1 MIDNSINGNRR
12 VLAVAAAAILI
23 VAFAGTSVMV
33 ADDDNEI
40 EAMDPVT
47 LAVVAL
53 SISAAIGAA
62 VGLGGG
68 YLLWHGEG
76 GNNDDEIRG
85 LEAQAVAESIV
96 NCVGLYGQ
104 SIETL
109 EQVWTL
115 TNEHHIRQAEL
126 AASELWQEGKEMLPY
141 EILTMSGV
149 YANSAYMLDNSA
161 AQISALYDLVSES
174 LSDWNQT
181 ETYKDKM
188 ELELNWGSGSMKT
201 KSSFGLDFG
210 TATVNVEAG
219 ADKVFLTTESTV
231 WSSETAMITDPEG
244 NSFNLSRGFNDLSEF
259 DGFEDDMYT
268 LQSGVTYCGDMMAVL
283 DQGAAPL
290 NAGAVM
296 QCGDESKVAI
306 YSDGHIIVDGKQSD
320 DLSLA
325 IHPEGAES
333 ITADITD
340 IMGQFSSLMDTVY
353 WTMTNSSSAASSV
366 WGIYDK
372 AGHAS
377 AYLSTLMVPNIY
389 DGMEITQ
396 SQQELIT
403 ILAMEQLASY
413 WNENGDQIKTDDYM
427 MSDSMSLFVRGDIID
442 STGETLYE
450 DVILT
455 PFFYQD
461 TSISTGTFNVQRQ
474 AILAI
479 WGTGENLSSWDGLS
493 DSDKAALMVAEP
505 GYSIVVYEMKNQGQM
520 TDHVDL
526 TVNKISIIDPYELS
540 HGVHQTDPDNDL
552 DKIIMLALVLL
563 GILILMS
570 GWRSGNYIVMA
581 IGVLMIAVGLLLSNA
596 IEGLLYDWFGW
607 RIELG

>member
-1 MIDNSINGNRR
+1 MIGSNNGNRKI
-12 VLAVAAAAILI
+12 LAVAAAAILI
-23 VAFAGTSVMV
+23 AAFAGTSVMV
-33 ADDDNEI
+33 AEDDNEV

-53 SISAAIGAA
+53 AVTFTIGAA
-62 VGLGGG
+62 AGAAGG
-68 YLLWHGEG
+68 YILWHGEG

-85 LEAQAVAESIV
+85 LEAQAVAESII

-104 SIETL
+104 SIQTL

-126 AASELWQEGKEMLPY
+126 AASELWQEGREMLPY

-161 AQISALYDLVSES
+161 AQISALYDLVAES
-174 LSDWNQT
+174 LDDWNQT
-181 ETYKDKM
+181 DTYRDKM
-188 ELELNWGSGSMKT
+188 ELELNWGSGSMRTKT
-201 KSSFGLDFG
+201 SFGLDFG
-210 TATVNVEAG
+210 TATVDVKSG
-219 ADKVFLTTESTV
+219 ADRVYLTTESTV
-231 WSSETAMITDPEG
+231 WASEAATITDSEG
-244 NSFNLSRGFNDLSEF
+244 NSFDLSEGFNDLSGF

-290 NAGAVM
+290 YSGAVM
-296 QCGDESKVAI
+296 QCGDETKVAI
-306 YSDGHIIVDGKQSD
+306 YSDGHIIVDGRQSD
-320 DLSLA
+320 SLSLT
-325 IHPEGAES
+325 IHPEGAGS
-333 ITADITD
+333 MTADITD
-340 IMGQFSSLMDTVY
+340 IMGQFSLLMDTVY
-353 WTMTNSSSAASSV
+353 MTMVNASSAAASV

-372 AGHAS
+372 AGQAS

-413 WNENGDQIKTDDYM
+413 WNDNGDQIKTDDYM

-450 DVILT
+450 DVIFT

-461 TSISTGTFNVQRQ
+461 TSISTGTFSVQRQ

-493 DSDKAALMVAEP
+493 DSDKAALMVVEP
-505 GYSIVVYEMKNQGQM
+505 GYSIIVYEMKNQGQM

-540 HGVHQTDPDNDL
+540 HGVHKADPDNDL

-563 GILILMS
+563 GILVLMS
-570 GWRSGNYIVMA
+570 GWRSGNYVVMG
-581 IGVLMIAVGLLLSNA
+581 IGVLMIAAGLLLSST
-596 IEGLLYDWFGW
+596 IEGFLYDWFGW

>member
-1 MIDNSINGNRR
+1 MIGSNNGNRKI
-12 VLAVAAAAILI
+12 LAVAAAAILI
-23 VAFAGTSVMV
+23 AAFAGTSVMV
-33 ADDDNEI
+33 AEDDNEV

-53 SISAAIGAA
+53 AVTFTIGAA
-62 VGLGGG
+62 AGAAGG
-68 YLLWHGEG
+68 YILWHGEG

-85 LEAQAVAESIV
+85 LEAQAVAESII

-104 SIETL
+104 SIQTL

-126 AASELWQEGKEMLPY
+126 AASELWQEGREMLPY

-161 AQISALYDLVSES
+161 AQISALYDLVAES
-174 LSDWNQT
+174 LDDWNQT
-181 ETYKDKM
+181 DTYRDKM
-188 ELELNWGSGSMKT
+188 ELELNWGSGSMRTKT
-201 KSSFGLDFG
+201 SFGLDFG
-210 TATVNVEAG
+210 TATVDVKSG
-219 ADKVFLTTESTV
+219 ADRVYLTTESTV
-231 WSSETAMITDPEG
+231 WASEAATITDPEG
-244 NSFNLSRGFNDLSEF
+244 NSFDLFEGFNDLSGF

-290 NAGAVM
+290 YSGAVM
-296 QCGDESKVAI
+296 QCGDETKVAI
-306 YSDGHIIVDGKQSD
+306 YSDGHIIVDGRQSD
-320 DLSLA
+320 SLSLT
-325 IHPEGAES
+325 IHPEGAGS
-333 ITADITD
+333 KTADITD

-353 WTMTNSSSAASSV
+353 MTMANASSAAASV

-372 AGHAS
+372 AGQAS

-413 WNENGDQIKTDDYM
+413 WNDNGDQIKTDDYM

-461 TSISTGTFNVQRQ
+461 TSISTGTFSVQRQ

-505 GYSIVVYEMKNQGQM
+505 GYSVVVYEMKNQGQM
-520 TDHVDL
+520 TDHADL
-526 TVNKISIIDPYELS
+526 TVNKISIIDPYKLS

-563 GILILMS
+563 GILVLMS
-570 GWRSGNYIVMA
+570 GWRSGNYVVMG
-581 IGVLMIAVGLLLSNA
+581 IGVLMIAAGLLLSST

-607 RIELG
+607 RVELG

>member
-1 MIDNSINGNRR
+1 MIGSNNGNRKI
-12 VLAVAAAAILI
+12 LAVAAAAILI
-23 VAFAGTSVMV
+23 AAFAGTSVMV
-33 ADDDNEI
+33 AEDDNEV

-53 SISAAIGAA
+53 AVTFTIGAA
-62 VGLGGG
+62 AGAAGG
-68 YLLWHGEG
+68 YILWHGEG

-85 LEAQAVAESIV
+85 LEAQAVAESII

-104 SIETL
+104 SIQTL

-126 AASELWQEGKEMLPY
+126 AASELWQEGREMLPY

-161 AQISALYDLVSES
+161 AQISALYDLVAES
-174 LSDWNQT
+174 LDDWNQT
-181 ETYKDKM
+181 DTYRDKM
-188 ELELNWGSGSMKT
+188 ELELNWGSGSMRTKT
-201 KSSFGLDFG
+201 SFGLDFG
-210 TATVNVEAG
+210 TATVDVKSG
-219 ADKVFLTTESTV
+219 ADCVYLTTESTV
-231 WSSETAMITDPEG
+231 WTSEAATITDPEG
-244 NSFNLSRGFNDLSEF
+244 NSFDLSKGFNDLSGF
-259 DGFEDDMYT
+259 VGFEDDMYT

-290 NAGAVM
+290 YSGAVM
-296 QCGDESKVAI
+296 QCGDETKVAI
-306 YSDGHIIVDGKQSD
+306 YSDGHIIVDGRQSD
-320 DLSLA
+320 RLSLT
-325 IHPEGAES
+325 IHPEGAGS
-333 ITADITD
+333 MTADITD
-340 IMGQFSSLMDTVY
+340 IMGQFSSLMDTVHL
-353 WTMTNSSSAASSV
+353 TMANASSAAASV

-372 AGHAS
+372 AGQAS

-413 WNENGDQIKTDDYM
+413 WNDNGDQIKTDDYM

-461 TSISTGTFNVQRQ
+461 TSISTGTFSVQRQ

-505 GYSIVVYEMKNQGQM
+505 GYSVVVYEMKNQGQM
-520 TDHVDL
+520 TDHADL
-526 TVNKISIIDPYELS
+526 TVNKISIIDPYKLS

-563 GILILMS
+563 GILVLMS
-570 GWRSGNYIVMA
+570 GWRSGNYVVMG
-581 IGVLMIAVGLLLSNA
+581 IGVLMIAAGLLLSST

-607 RIELG
+607 RVELG

>member
-1 MIDNSINGNRR
+1 MIGSNNGNRKI
-12 VLAVAAAAILI
+12 LAVAATAILI
-23 VAFAGTSVMV
+23 AAFAGTSVMV
-33 ADDDNEI
+33 AEDDNEV

-53 SISAAIGAA
+53 AVTFTIGAA
-62 VGLGGG
+62 AGAAGG
-68 YLLWHGEG
+68 YILWHGEG

-85 LEAQAVAESIV
+85 LEAQAVAESII

-104 SIETL
+104 SIQTL

-126 AASELWQEGKEMLPY
+126 AASELWQEGREMLPY

-161 AQISALYDLVSES
+161 AQISALYDLVAES
-174 LSDWNQT
+174 LDDWNQT
-181 ETYKDKM
+181 DTYRDKM
-188 ELELNWGSGSMKT
+188 ELELNWGSGSMRTKT
-201 KSSFGLDFG
+201 SFGLDFG
-210 TATVNVEAG
+210 TATVDVKSG
-219 ADKVFLTTESTV
+219 ADRVYLTTESTV
-231 WSSETAMITDPEG
+231 WASEAATITDPEG
-244 NSFNLSRGFNDLSEF
+244 NSFDLSEGFNDLSGF

-290 NAGAVM
+290 YSGAVM
-296 QCGDESKVAI
+296 QCGDETKVAI
-306 YSDGHIIVDGKQSD
+306 YSDGHIIVDGRQSD
-320 DLSLA
+320 SLSLT
-325 IHPEGAES
+325 IHPEGAGS
-333 ITADITD
+333 KTADITD

-353 WTMTNSSSAASSV
+353 MTMANASSAAASV

-372 AGHAS
+372 AGQAS

-413 WNENGDQIKTDDYM
+413 WNDNGDQIKTDDYM

-461 TSISTGTFNVQRQ
+461 TSISTGTFSVQRQ

-505 GYSIVVYEMKNQGQM
+505 GYSVVVYEMKNQGQM
-520 TDHVDL
+520 TDHADL
-526 TVNKISIIDPYELS
+526 TVNKISIIDPYKLS

-563 GILILMS
+563 GILVLMS
-570 GWRSGNYIVMA
+570 GWRSGNYVVMG
-581 IGVLMIAVGLLLSNA
+581 IGVLMIAAGLLLSST

-607 RIELG
+607 RVELG

>member
-1 MIDNSINGNRR
+1 MIGSNNGNRKI
-12 VLAVAAAAILI
+12 LAVAATAILI
-23 VAFAGTSVMV
+23 AAFAGTSVMV
-33 ADDDNEI
+33 AEDDNEV

-53 SISAAIGAA
+53 AVTFTIGAA
-62 VGLGGG
+62 AGAAGG
-68 YLLWHGEG
+68 YILWHGEG

-85 LEAQAVAESIV
+85 LEAQAVAESII

-104 SIETL
+104 SIQTL

-126 AASELWQEGKEMLPY
+126 AASELWQEGREMLPY

-161 AQISALYDLVSES
+161 AQISALYDLVAES
-174 LSDWNQT
+174 LDDWNHT
-181 ETYKDKM
+181 DTYRDKM
-188 ELELNWGSGSMKT
+188 ELELNWGSGSMRTKT
-201 KSSFGLDFG
+201 SFGLDFG
-210 TATVNVEAG
+210 TATVDVKSG
-219 ADKVFLTTESTV
+219 ADRVYLTTESTV
-231 WSSETAMITDPEG
+231 WASEAATITDPEG
-244 NSFNLSRGFNDLSEF
+244 NSFDLSEGFNDLSGF
-259 DGFEDDMYT
+259 VGFEDDMYT

-290 NAGAVM
+290 YSGAVM
-296 QCGDESKVAI
+296 QCGDETKVVI
-306 YSDGHIIVDGKQSD
+306 YSDGHIIVDGRQSD
-320 DLSLA
+320 SLSLT
-325 IHPEGAES
+325 IHPEGAGS
-333 ITADITD
+333 KTADITD

-353 WTMTNSSSAASSV
+353 MTMANASSAAASV

-372 AGHAS
+372 AGQAS

-413 WNENGDQIKTDDYM
+413 WNDNGDQIKTDDYM

-461 TSISTGTFNVQRQ
+461 TSISTGTFSVQRQ

-505 GYSIVVYEMKNQGQM
+505 GYSVVVYEMKNQGQM
-520 TDHVDL
+520 TDHADL
-526 TVNKISIIDPYELS
+526 TVNKISIIDPYKLS

-563 GILILMS
+563 GILVLMS
-570 GWRSGNYIVMA
+570 GWRSGNYVVMG
-581 IGVLMIAVGLLLSNA
+581 IGVLMIAAGLLLSST

-607 RIELG
+607 RVELG

>member
-1 MIDNSINGNRR
+1 MIGSNNGNRKI
-12 VLAVAAAAILI
+12 LAVAAVAILI
-23 VAFAGTSVMV
+23 AAFAGTSVMV
-33 ADDDNEI
+33 AEDDNEV
-40 EAMDPVT
+40 EAMEPVT

-53 SISAAIGAA
+53 AVTFSIGVA
-62 VGLGGG
+62 VGAGGG
-68 YLLWHGEG
+68 YVLWHGEG

-85 LEAQAVAESIV
+85 LEAQAVAESII

-104 SIETL
+104 SIQTL

-126 AASELWQEGKEMLPY
+126 AASELWQEGREMPPY

-161 AQISALYDLVSES
+161 AQISALYDLVAES
-174 LSDWNQT
+174 LDDWNQT
-181 ETYKDKM
+181 DTYRDKM
-188 ELELNWGSGSMKT
+188 ELELNWGSGSMRTKT
-201 KSSFGLDFG
+201 SFGLDFG
-210 TATVNVEAG
+210 TATVDVKSG
-219 ADKVFLTTESTV
+219 ADRVYLTTKSTL
-231 WSSETAMITDPEG
+231 WASEAATITDPEG
-244 NSFNLSRGFNDLSEF
+244 NSFDLSKGFNDLSGF

-290 NAGAVM
+290 YAGAVM
-296 QCGDESKVAI
+296 QCGDETKVAV
-306 YSDGHIIVDGKQSD
+306 YSDGHIIVDGRQSD
-320 DLSLA
+320 SLSLT
-325 IHPEGAES
+325 IHPEGAGS
-333 ITADITD
+333 MTADITD

-353 WTMTNSSSAASSV
+353 LTMANASSAAASV

-372 AGHAS
+372 AGQAS

-413 WNENGDQIKTDDYM
+413 WNDNGDQIKTDDYM

-450 DVILT
+450 DVIFT

-461 TSISTGTFNVQRQ
+461 TSMSTGTFSVQRQ

-505 GYSIVVYEMKNQGQM
+505 GYSVVVYEMKNQGQM

-526 TVNKISIIDPYELS
+526 TVNKISIIDPYKLS
-540 HGVHQTDPDNDL
+540 HGVHKTDPDNDL
-552 DKIIMLALVLL
+552 DKIVMLALVLL
-563 GILILMS
+563 GILVLMS
-570 GWRSGNYIVMA
+570 GWRSGNYVVMG
-581 IGVLMIAVGLLLSNA
+581 IGVLMIAAGLLLSST

-607 RIELG
+607 RVELG

>member
-1 MIDNSINGNRR
+1 MIGSNNGNRKI
-12 VLAVAAAAILI
+12 LAVAATAILI
-23 VAFAGTSVMV
+23 AAFAGTSVMV
-33 ADDDNEI
+33 AEDDNEV

-53 SISAAIGAA
+53 AVTFTIGAA
-62 VGLGGG
+62 AGAAGG
-68 YLLWHGEG
+68 YILWHGEG

-85 LEAQAVAESIV
+85 LEAQAVAESII

-104 SIETL
+104 SIQTL

-126 AASELWQEGKEMLPY
+126 AASELWQEGREMLPY

-161 AQISALYDLVSES
+161 AQISALYDLVAES
-174 LSDWNQT
+174 LDDWNHT
-181 ETYKDKM
+181 DTYRDKM
-188 ELELNWGSGSMKT
+188 ELELNWGSGSMRTKT
-201 KSSFGLDFG
+201 SFGLDFG
-210 TATVNVEAG
+210 TATVDVKSG
-219 ADKVFLTTESTV
+219 ADRVYLTTESTV
-231 WSSETAMITDPEG
+231 WASEAATITDPEG
-244 NSFNLSRGFNDLSEF
+244 NSFDLSEGFNDLSGF
-259 DGFEDDMYT
+259 VGFEDDMYT

-290 NAGAVM
+290 YSGAVM
-296 QCGDESKVAI
+296 QCGDETKVAI
-306 YSDGHIIVDGKQSD
+306 YSDGHIIVDGRQSD
-320 DLSLA
+320 SLSLT
-325 IHPEGAES
+325 IHPEGAGS
-333 ITADITD
+333 MTAEITD

-353 WTMTNSSSAASSV
+353 MTMANASSAAASV

-372 AGHAS
+372 AGQAS

-413 WNENGDQIKTDDYM
+413 WNDNGDQIKTDDYM
-427 MSDSMSLFVRGDIID
+427 MSDSMSLFVRGDITD

-450 DVILT
+450 DVIFT

-461 TSISTGTFNVQRQ
+461 TSISTGTFSVQRQ

-493 DSDKAALMVAEP
+493 DSDKAALMVVEP
-505 GYSIVVYEMKNQGQM
+505 GYSVVVYEMKNQGQM

-526 TVNKISIIDPYELS
+526 TVNKISIIDPYKLS

-563 GILILMS
+563 GILVLMS
-570 GWRSGNYIVMA
+570 GWRSGNYVVMG
-581 IGVLMIAVGLLLSNA
+581 IGVLMIAAGLLLSST
-596 IEGLLYDWFGW
+596 IEGLIYDWFGW
-607 RIELG
+607 RVELG

>member
-1 MIDNSINGNRR
+1 MIGSNNGNRKI
-12 VLAVAAAAILI
+12 LAVAATAILI
-23 VAFAGTSVMV
+23 AAFAGTSVMV
-33 ADDDNEI
+33 AEDDNEV

-53 SISAAIGAA
+53 AVTFTIGAA
-62 VGLGGG
+62 AGAAGG
-68 YLLWHGEG
+68 YILWHGEG

-85 LEAQAVAESIV
+85 LEAQAVAESII

-104 SIETL
+104 SIQTL

-126 AASELWQEGKEMLPY
+126 AASEIWQEGREMLPY

-161 AQISALYDLVSES
+161 AQISALYDLVAES
-174 LSDWNQT
+174 LDDWNQT
-181 ETYKDKM
+181 DTYRDKM
-188 ELELNWGSGSMKT
+188 ELELNWGSGSMRTKT
-201 KSSFGLDFG
+201 SFGLDFG
-210 TATVNVEAG
+210 TATVDVKSG
-219 ADKVFLTTESTV
+219 ADRVYLTTESTV
-231 WSSETAMITDPEG
+231 WASEAATITDPEG
-244 NSFNLSRGFNDLSEF
+244 NSFDLSEGFNDLSGF

-290 NAGAVM
+290 YSGAVM
-296 QCGDESKVAI
+296 QCGDETKVAI
-306 YSDGHIIVDGKQSD
+306 YSDGHIIVDGRQSD
-320 DLSLA
+320 SLSLT
-325 IHPEGAES
+325 IHPEGAGS
-333 ITADITD
+333 MTAEITD

-353 WTMTNSSSAASSV
+353 MTMANASSAAASV

-372 AGHAS
+372 AGQAS

-413 WNENGDQIKTDDYM
+413 WNDNGDQIKTDDYM

-461 TSISTGTFNVQRQ
+461 TSISTGTFSVQRQ

-505 GYSIVVYEMKNQGQM
+505 GYSVVVYEMKNQGQM
-520 TDHVDL
+520 TDHADL
-526 TVNKISIIDPYELS
+526 TVNKISIIDPYKLS

-563 GILILMS
+563 GILVLMS
-570 GWRSGNYIVMA
+570 GWRSGNYVVMG
-581 IGVLMIAVGLLLSNA
+581 IGVLMIAAGLLLSST
-596 IEGLLYDWFGW
+596 IEGLIYDWFGW
-607 RIELG
+607 RVELG

>member
-1 MIDNSINGNRR
+1 MIGSNNGNRKI
-12 VLAVAAAAILI
+12 LAVAAAAILI
-23 VAFAGTSVMV
+23 AAFAGTSVMV
-33 ADDDNEI
+33 AEDDNEV

-53 SISAAIGAA
+53 AVTFTIGAA
-62 VGLGGG
+62 AGAAGG
-68 YLLWHGEG
+68 YILWHGEG

-85 LEAQAVAESIV
+85 LEAQAVAESII

-104 SIETL
+104 SIQTL

-126 AASELWQEGKEMLPY
+126 AASELWQEGREMLPY

-161 AQISALYDLVSES
+161 AQISALYDLVAES
-174 LSDWNQT
+174 LDDWNQT
-181 ETYKDKM
+181 DTYRDKM
-188 ELELNWGSGSMKT
+188 ELELNWGSGSMRTKT
-201 KSSFGLDFG
+201 SFGLDFG
-210 TATVNVEAG
+210 TATVDVKSG
-219 ADKVFLTTESTV
+219 ADRVYLTTESTV
-231 WSSETAMITDPEG
+231 WASEAATITDSEG
-244 NSFNLSRGFNDLSEF
+244 NSFDLSEGFNDLSGF

-290 NAGAVM
+290 YSGAVM
-296 QCGDESKVAI
+296 QCGDETKVAI
-306 YSDGHIIVDGKQSD
+306 YSDGHIIVDGRQSD
-320 DLSLA
+320 SLSLT
-325 IHPEGAES
+325 IHPEGAGS
-333 ITADITD
+333 MTADITD
-340 IMGQFSSLMDTVY
+340 IMGQFSLLMDTVY
-353 WTMTNSSSAASSV
+353 MTMANASSAAASV

-372 AGHAS
+372 AGQAS

-413 WNENGDQIKTDDYM
+413 WNDNGDQIKTDDYM

-450 DVILT
+450 DVIFT

-461 TSISTGTFNVQRQ
+461 TSISTGTFSVQRQ

-493 DSDKAALMVAEP
+493 DSDKAALMVVEP
-505 GYSIVVYEMKNQGQM
+505 GYSIIVYEMKNQGQM

-540 HGVHQTDPDNDL
+540 HGVHKADPDNDL

-563 GILILMS
+563 GILVLMS
-570 GWRSGNYIVMA
+570 GWRSGNYVVMG
-581 IGVLMIAVGLLLSNA
+581 IGVLMIAAGLLLSST
-596 IEGLLYDWFGW
+596 IEGFLYDWFGW

>member
-1 MIDNSINGNRR
+1 MIGSNNGNRKI
-12 VLAVAAAAILI
+12 LAVAATAILI
-23 VAFAGTSVMV
+23 AAFAGTSVMV
-33 ADDDNEI
+33 AEDDNEV

-53 SISAAIGAA
+53 AVTFTIGVAAGAA
-62 VGLGGG
+62 GG
-68 YLLWHGEG
+68 YILWHGEG

-85 LEAQAVAESIV
+85 LEAQAVAESII

-104 SIETL
+104 SIQTL

-126 AASELWQEGKEMLPY
+126 AASEIWQEGREMLPY

-161 AQISALYDLVSES
+161 AQISALYDLVAES
-174 LSDWNQT
+174 LDDWNQT
-181 ETYKDKM
+181 DTYRDKM
-188 ELELNWGSGSMKT
+188 ELELNWGSGSMRTKT
-201 KSSFGLDFG
+201 SFGLDFG
-210 TATVNVEAG
+210 TATVDVKSG
-219 ADKVFLTTESTV
+219 ADRVYLTTESTV
-231 WSSETAMITDPEG
+231 WASEAATITDPEG
-244 NSFNLSRGFNDLSEF
+244 NSFDLSEGFNDLSGF

-290 NAGAVM
+290 YSGAVM
-296 QCGDESKVAI
+296 QCGDETKVAI
-306 YSDGHIIVDGKQSD
+306 YSDGHIIVDGRQSD
-320 DLSLA
+320 SLSLT
-325 IHPEGAES
+325 IHPEGAGS
-333 ITADITD
+333 KTADITD

-353 WTMTNSSSAASSV
+353 MTMANASSAAASV

-372 AGHAS
+372 AGQAS

-413 WNENGDQIKTDDYM
+413 WNDNGDQIKTDDYM

-461 TSISTGTFNVQRQ
+461 TSISTGTFSVQRQ

-505 GYSIVVYEMKNQGQM
+505 GYSVVVYEMKNQGQM
-520 TDHVDL
+520 TDHADL
-526 TVNKISIIDPYELS
+526 TVNKISIIDPYKLS

-563 GILILMS
+563 GILVLMS
-570 GWRSGNYIVMA
+570 GWRSGNYVVMG
-581 IGVLMIAVGLLLSNA
+581 IGVLMIAAGLLLSST

-607 RIELG
+607 RVELG

>member
-1 MIDNSINGNRR
+1 MIGSNNGNRKI
-12 VLAVAAAAILI
+12 LAVAATAILI
-23 VAFAGTSVMV
+23 AAFAGTSVMV
-33 ADDDNEI
+33 AEDDNEV

-53 SISAAIGAA
+53 AVTFTIGAA
-62 VGLGGG
+62 AGAAGG
-68 YLLWHGEG
+68 YILWHGEG

-85 LEAQAVAESIV
+85 LEAQAVAESII

-104 SIETL
+104 SIQTL

-126 AASELWQEGKEMLPY
+126 AASELWQEGREMLPY

-161 AQISALYDLVSES
+161 AQISALYDLVAES
-174 LSDWNQT
+174 LDDWNHT
-181 ETYKDKM
+181 DTYRDKM
-188 ELELNWGSGSMKT
+188 ELELNWGSGSMRTKT
-201 KSSFGLDFG
+201 SFGLDFG
-210 TATVNVEAG
+210 TATVDVKSG
-219 ADKVFLTTESTV
+219 ADRVYLTTESTV
-231 WSSETAMITDPEG
+231 WASEAATITDPEG
-244 NSFNLSRGFNDLSEF
+244 NSFDLSEGFNDLSGF
-259 DGFEDDMYT
+259 VGFEDDMYT

-290 NAGAVM
+290 YSGAVM
-296 QCGDESKVAI
+296 QCGDETKVAI
-306 YSDGHIIVDGKQSD
+306 YSDGHIIVDGRQSD
-320 DLSLA
+320 SLSLT
-325 IHPEGAES
+325 IHPEGAGS
-333 ITADITD
+333 KTADITD

-353 WTMTNSSSAASSV
+353 MTMANASSAAASV

-372 AGHAS
+372 AGQAS

-413 WNENGDQIKTDDYM
+413 WNDNGDQIKTDDYM

-461 TSISTGTFNVQRQ
+461 TSISTGTFSVQRQ

-505 GYSIVVYEMKNQGQM
+505 GYSVVVYEMKNQGQM
-520 TDHVDL
+520 TDHADL
-526 TVNKISIIDPYELS
+526 TVNKISIIDPYKLS

-563 GILILMS
+563 GILVLMS
-570 GWRSGNYIVMA
+570 GWRSGNYVVMG
-581 IGVLMIAVGLLLSNA
+581 IGVLMIAAGLLLSST

-607 RIELG
+607 RVELG

>member
-1 MIDNSINGNRR
+1 MIGSNNGNRKI
-12 VLAVAAAAILI
+12 LAVAAAAILI
-23 VAFAGTSVMV
+23 AAFAGTSVMV
-33 ADDDNEI
+33 AEDDNEV

-53 SISAAIGAA
+53 AVTFTIGAA
-62 VGLGGG
+62 AGAAGG
-68 YLLWHGEG
+68 YILWHGEG

-85 LEAQAVAESIV
+85 LEAQAVAESII

-104 SIETL
+104 SIQTL

-126 AASELWQEGKEMLPY
+126 AASELWQEGREMLPY

-161 AQISALYDLVSES
+161 AQISALYDLVAES
-174 LSDWNQT
+174 LDDWNQT
-181 ETYKDKM
+181 DTYRDKM
-188 ELELNWGSGSMKT
+188 ELELNWGSGSMRTKT
-201 KSSFGLDFG
+201 SFGLDFG
-210 TATVNVEAG
+210 TATVDVKSG
-219 ADKVFLTTESTV
+219 ADRVYLTTESTV
-231 WSSETAMITDPEG
+231 WASEAATITDPEG
-244 NSFNLSRGFNDLSEF
+244 NSFDLSEGFNDLSGF

-290 NAGAVM
+290 YSGAVM
-296 QCGDESKVAI
+296 QCGDETKVAI
-306 YSDGHIIVDGKQSD
+306 YSDGHIIVDGRQSD
-320 DLSLA
+320 SLSLT
-325 IHPEGAES
+325 IHPEGAGS
-333 ITADITD
+333 KTADITN

-353 WTMTNSSSAASSV
+353 MTMANASSAAASV

-372 AGHAS
+372 AGQAS

-413 WNENGDQIKTDDYM
+413 WNDNGDQIKTDDYM

-461 TSISTGTFNVQRQ
+461 TSISTGTFSVQRQ

-505 GYSIVVYEMKNQGQM
+505 GYSVVVYEMKNQGQM
-520 TDHVDL
+520 TDHADL
-526 TVNKISIIDPYELS
+526 TVNKISIIDPYKLS

-563 GILILMS
+563 GILVLMS
-570 GWRSGNYIVMA
+570 GWRSGNYVVMG
-581 IGVLMIAVGLLLSNA
+581 IGVLMIAAGLLLSST

-607 RIELG
+607 RVELG